1 NESLKELIK
10 MADFKMYESKSKI
23 G

>member
-1 NESLKELIK
+1 LKELIK